1 MMSRRLSLIALVL
14 SIVFIPVFTASAFR
28 VIPAAL
34 RMEQAPATVETYT
47 LTVKND
53 TDNTEEVRLY
63 LGDWLRYPDGEH
75 DWDIPPRGAR
85 WDVQEEVAAGDTVVI
100 RYRVEILTDYDLEV
114 SGHFRMLKPGLSGP
128 VIGVSAI
135 TTAGIGMA
143 PTPPTNLA
151 PWIERTLLGIGP
163 DGMATVQL
171 DIHCPVDCAGITIYE
186 AFSRSV
192 QIEEIDS
199 AGGTFYTVNHS
210 CIDWITLSHTRFTL
224 QPDESQEV
232 QVEVATPLHF
242 SGAYWATIFV
252 ESQPRVSSTEGIQIA
267 SIYRT
272 AIKVFVTA
280 PGTQHLAG
288 EVTKVAVINTE
299 ELEIQF
305 SFANTGNVSLAPAGT
320 IEIIDRSGE
329 VVLSLPIETFYV
341 LPGSYAITTVN
352 SDPLAVGIYQVRVMI
367 DYGGDS
373 LAGGV
378 RAFRVK

>member
-1 MMSRRLSLIALVL
+1 MMSRRLSLITLVL
-14 SIVFIPVFTASAFR
+14 SIVLMSVFTASAFR
-28 VIPAAL
+28 VIPASL

-85 WDVQEEVAAGDTVVI
+85 WDVQEEVAAGDTVAI

-114 SGHFRMLKPGLSGP
+114 SGHFRMLKPGLSGSI
-128 VIGVSAI
+128 IGTSAL
-135 TTAGIGMA
+135 TAATIGTMPESLGGA
-143 PTPPTNLA
+143 A
-151 PWIERTLLGIGP
+151 PWIGRTLLGI
-163 DGMATVQL
+163 DSNGMATVQL

-186 AFSRSV
+186 VFSRSV

-232 QVEVATPLHF
+232 QVEVATPHHF

-272 AIKVFVTA
+272 AIKVVITA

-288 EVTKVAVINTE
+288 EVTKVAVMNTE

-305 SFANTGNVSLAPAGT
+305 SFANTGNVSLAPAGM